1 MICVSSPYALYVTDL
16 NAFALE
22 TILPTLAALFG
33 FFILTSFVLIY
44 IISFVNHNSRIFI
57 FILWFIAWIFLALML
72 LGVSYGFVLR
82 GDYGVMSHFFF
93 EKSIGIDSKHE
104 IIDGIMI
111 TSCFVVA
118 LLLLIFK
125 LAKYIIQACKIFLAI
140 VIVNATF
147 SLAMA
152 VELYCRTR

>member
-1 MICVSSPYALYVTDL
+1 MIQILTKILELRILKHFKITQTPNQNLYKLIQYIIISLSFMICVSSPYALYVTDL

-44 IISFVNHNSRIFI
+44 IISFVNHNNRIFI

-82 GDYGVMSHFFF
+82 GDYGVMSYFFF
-93 EKSIGIDSKHE
+93 EKVLEYKAN
-104 IIDGIMI
+104 MR
-111 TSCFVVA
+111 
-118 LLLLIFK
+118 LL
-125 LAKYIIQACKIFLAI
+125 
-140 VIVNATF
+140 
-147 SLAMA
+147 M
-152 VELYCRTR
+152 E